1 MSSKKEARK
10 AKKRARAADEV
21 ELLPARAAGT
31 GERRGPPVAPTSG
44 RLSGTVVNDEW
55 QTLRRSCVS
64 SAPVPRPPDCSAG
77 KNRFGLLATQPG
89 VSGSATTMHEGSHS
103 AQTSKSKH
111 TISAAQ
117 P

>member
-55 QTLRRSCVS
+55 QTLRRSWAQVAELFDSYRSKRVS
-64 SAPVPRPPDCSAG
+64 
-77 KNRFGLLATQPG
+77 
-89 VSGSATTMHEGSHS
+89 VS
-103 AQTSKSKH
+103 
-111 TISAAQ
+111 
-117 P
+117 